1 MTRLRRPR
9 WGPATTI
16 RVRLGVALAL
26 ALMPV
31 LLLGAAQSV
40 LSFNHERLQAKSA
53 LQAAAQRSAA
63 TTRARM
69 EAAGVLLETLTP
81 GSVGLTCAH
90 RLHDISRRLSDYAN
104 LIRFDSI
111 GRVECS
117 AESVPADP
125 DRRYRA
131 WFARLPGESEMTVV
145 SRPGVEYAREPS
157 ILAAVRASN
166 PDGSFAGAL
175 AAVIPLSKLRPEADD
190 PGLPQ
195 GAEVAISDRSGN
207 VLSTTNAK
215 AFPPLPGAWTERALA
230 AHGTIAYGRD
240 RDGRSRVFS
249 VAPLVGDELFVVLSA
264 PSQGLLS
271 WARLNPLSGVVF
283 PLLAFLLALTTV
295 MLVSEQ
301 AVIRWIAYLQR
312 VAAIYARGRFTVRPL
327 AAEYAPPEIR
337 DLAGTLDT
345 MAATIVARDRSLHES
360 LAHKDGLMREIH
372 HRVKNNLQVI
382 SSLLSMQERSLTDA
396 AAKQAMSDTRQRIT
410 ALALIYRA
418 LYQGPD
424 LKRVDLGPFLQE
436 LTAQLLVGDTAPHPT
451 IATEMRADPLIIDP
465 DKLAPLALFSVE
477 AITNAQKHG
486 LADQG
491 GQLRVEFRVMGPEA
505 QLIISD
511 DGGVSRGHAPTPPEA
526 VEAKG
531 VGRTLMMAFARQLRG
546 RASIETNALGGLT
559 ARLTFPTP
567 EAGTEL

>member
-1 MTRLRRPR
+1 MNRLRRPR

-40 LSFNHERLQAKSA
+40 LSFNHANREASSA
-53 LQAAAQRSAA
+53 LRASALRSAA
-63 TTRARM
+63 TTEARM
-69 EAAGVLLETLTP
+69 KAAQVLLETLSTN
-81 GSVGLTCAH
+81 SVGLNCAH
-90 RLHDISRRLSDYAN
+90 RLHDIAGRLPGYAN
-104 LIRFDSI
+104 LIRFDAI
-111 GRVECS
+111 GRVQCA

-125 DRRYRA
+125 DRRNRP
-131 WFARLPGESEMTVV
+131 WFARLPNDREMTVV

-157 ILAAVRASN
+157 ILAAVRATR
-166 PDGSFAGAL
+166 PDGGFDGAL
-175 AAVIPLSKLRPEADD
+175 AAVIPLTSLRPELDE
-190 PGLPQ
+190 PSLPK
-195 GAEVAISDRSGN
+195 GAEVAITDRSGN
-207 VLSTTNAK
+207 VLSATRAR
-215 AFPPLPGAWTERALA
+215 AFPSLPSAWTEDSLKAG
-230 AHGTIAYGRD
+230 GTLAYGRD
-240 RDGRSRVFS
+240 REGRSRVFS
-249 VAPLVGDELFVVLSA
+249 IAPLLGDELFVVLSA

-271 WARLNPLSGVVF
+271 WAQLNPLSGIVF
-283 PLLAFLLALTTV
+283 PLLAFLLALVTV

-327 AAEYAPPEIR
+327 AAELAPPEIR
-337 DLAGTLDT
+337 DLAETLDA

-382 SSLLSMQERSLTDA
+382 SSLLSMQERSLTDL

-424 LKRVDLGPFLQE
+424 LKRVDLGPFLEE
-436 LTAQLLVGDTAPHPT
+436 LTAQLLVGDMAPHPT
-451 IATEMRADPLIIDP
+451 IATEMHADPLIIDP

-486 LADQG
+486 LADRG
-491 GQLRVEFRVMGPEA
+491 GLLRVEFRVMGPEA
-505 QLIISD
+505 ELIISD
-511 DGGVSRGHAPTPPEA
+511 DGGVSRGHAPTPEA
-526 VEAKG
+526 AVDAKG
-531 VGRTLMMAFARQLRG
+531 VGRTLMNAFARQLRG
-546 RASIETNALGGLT
+546 KALVETNELGGLT
-559 ARLTFPTP
+559 ARLSFPTP
-567 EAGTEL
+567 EAGTEF

>member
-1 MTRLRRPR
+1 MISLRRPR

-16 RVRLGVALAL
+16 RVRLGLALAL
-26 ALMPV
+26 ALLPV

-40 LSFNHERLQAKSA
+40 LSFNHETLEAKSA

-63 TTRARM
+63 TTKARM
-69 EAAGVLLETLTP
+69 EAAGVLLETLSP
-81 GSVGLTCAH
+81 NSVGLNCAH
-90 RLHDISRRLSDYAN
+90 RLHDISGRLPGYAN
-104 LIRFDSI
+104 LIRFDAI
-111 GRVECS
+111 GRVVCS

-125 DRRYRA
+125 ERRNRA
-131 WFARLPGESEMTVV
+131 WFARLPQDRGMTVV
-145 SRPGVEYAREPS
+145 SRPGVDYAAEPA
-157 ILAAVRASN
+157 ILAAVRSSR
-166 PDGSFAGAL
+166 PDGSFDGAL
-175 AAVIPLSKLRPEADD
+175 AAVMPLSAMRPVLDD
-190 PGLPQ
+190 PSLPR
-195 GAEVAISDRSGN
+195 GAEVAIADRFGHI
-207 VLSTTNAK
+207 LSTTSAK
-215 AFPPLPGAWTERALA
+215 AFPPLPPAWAEKALSGN
-230 AHGTIAYGRD
+230 GTMAYAKD
-240 RDGRSRVFS
+240 REDRSRVFS
-249 VAPLVGDELFVVLSA
+249 IAPLVGDELFVVLSA
-264 PSQGLLS
+264 PSQGLVS

-327 AAEYAPPEIR
+327 AAERAPPEIR
-337 DLAGTLDT
+337 DLAETLDA

-382 SSLLSMQERSLTDA
+382 SSLLSMQERSLSDPA
-396 AAKQAMSDTRQRIT
+396 ARQAMSDTRQRIT

-424 LKRVDLGPFLQE
+424 LKRVDLGPFLEE
-436 LTAQLLVGDTAPHPT
+436 LTAQLLVGDMAPHPT
-451 IATEMRADPLIIDP
+451 IATEMHADPLIIDP

-486 LADQG
+486 LAARG
-491 GQLRVEFRVMGPEA
+491 GLLRVEFRVMGPEA
-505 QLIISD
+505 ELIISD
-511 DGGVSRGHAPTPPEA
+511 DGGVSRGAEATPPD
-526 VEAKG
+526 VVDRKG
-531 VGRTLMMAFARQLRG
+531 VGRTLMTAFGRQLRG
-546 RASIETNALGGLT
+546 KVSVETNDMGGLT

-567 EAGTEL
+567 EAGTDP